1 MSGVRI
7 AVAGAGLIGRHH
19 VRLIL
24 KSGSCKLSAIVDP
37 APGAADFAR
46 EAGVPIF
53 PSLTD
58 LFATKRPDGVIVAT
72 PNSLHVK
79 NGMECV
85 DHGVP
90 VLVEKPISDSV
101 EEALRLV
108 EAAESAGLPFL
119 VGHHRRH
126 SPILA
131 NAHAIVEDG
140 TLGPIVAVMGSAL
153 FYKPDSYFDEGP
165 WRREVGGGPILI
177 NMIHEVDDLRSLCGE
192 IVAVQAFSS
201 SATRGFPVE
210 DTVAI
215 NLRFEGGALGTF
227 LLSDTAASAR
237 SWEQTSRENSSYP
250 HYPDEDCYLIA
261 GTQGSLAIPTM
272 RLKLYTGERS
282 WWKPFHED
290 LIGVEPADPL
300 ARQLEHFCSVIRGTS
315 HPLVTGRDA
324 VQTLRATLAIH
335 EAAQTGRPVHLPPA
349 ENTAATTDKESR

>member
-19 VRLIL
+19 VRLIQ
-24 KSGSCKLSAIVDP
+24 KSGSCRPSAIVDP

-85 DHGVP
+85 DH
-90 VLVEKPISDSV
+90 
-101 EEALRLV
+101 
-108 EAAESAGLPFL
+108 
-119 VGHHRRH
+119 
-126 SPILA
+126 
-131 NAHAIVEDG
+131 
-140 TLGPIVAVMGSAL
+140 
-153 FYKPDSYFDEGP
+153 
-165 WRREVGGGPILI
+165 
-177 NMIHEVDDLRSLCGE
+177 
-192 IVAVQAFSS
+192 
-201 SATRGFPVE
+201 
-210 DTVAI
+210 
-215 NLRFEGGALGTF
+215 
-227 LLSDTAASAR
+227 
-237 SWEQTSRENSSYP
+237 
-250 HYPDEDCYLIA
+250 
-261 GTQGSLAIPTM
+261 
-272 RLKLYTGERS
+272 
-282 WWKPFHED
+282 
-290 LIGVEPADPL
+290 ADPL

-349 ENTAATTDKESR
+349 EKTAATTDKESR